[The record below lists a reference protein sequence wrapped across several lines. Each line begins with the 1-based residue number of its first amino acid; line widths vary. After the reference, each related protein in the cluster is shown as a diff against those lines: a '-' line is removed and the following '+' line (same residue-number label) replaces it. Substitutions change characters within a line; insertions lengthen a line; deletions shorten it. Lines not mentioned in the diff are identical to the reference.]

1 MPKIGKFT
9 AAKVVR
15 HPIYDTPRKALGI
28 EDIPRKGTPR
38 AAAKAFLT
46 SIAPSLKLHT
56 DLRTLKFD
64 KVIESPLGSHVLF
77 QQYHDKK
84 PITGAWVKVDLDHE
98 NRAYHFTNTAMPVQM
113 LEKPAGKQSTAK
125 VWTEED
131 AKKKALATVK
141 ATPSRIRG
149 PIDSELVNF
158 PKGKM
163 VQPAWKFIIP
173 LATPVHDWRIYIST
187 RNGSVLKKEDMIK
200 KATGTG
206 LVFDPNPVVT
216 LNDTTLRDAKAVPDS
231 AYEQVQ
237 LIGLTSSG
245 LLEGP
250 YVSTSKTKDRVR
262 SRNRKFLFKRDEPG
276 FKEVMVY
283 FHIDRMQRYI
293 QSLGFKAVNRR
304 PIPVNVAGQRDD
316 NSFYSPATKSL
327 SFGTGGV
334 DDAEDAEIILHEY
347 GHSIQ
352 DAQVPGFG
360 ASDEAGAM
368 GEGFGDYLAGSYFR
382 DVKPAD
388 MQNCVGSWD
397 ATAYSNA
404 HPPYLRRLDSKKTY
418 PKSIDGEVHDDGEI
432 WSACLWQIRQLMGR
446 KAADKLILSH
456 HFLIQKD
463 AGFQDAAQALIQAD
477 EQLNEGRNRAAIRKI
492 FVQRG
497 ILNGTKGQTKTSR
510 RNRHSSK

>member
-9 AAKVVR
+9 AEKVVC

-28 EDIPRKGTPR
+28 QDAPRKGTPR
-38 AAAKAFLT
+38 AAAKAFLM
-46 SIAPSLKLHT
+46 SIAPSLKLHS

-64 KVIESPLGSHVLF
+64 KVVESPLGSHVFF
-77 QQYHDKK
+77 QQYHNKK
-84 PITGAWVKVDLDHE
+84 PITGAWVKVDLDRE
-98 NRAYHFTNTAMPVQM
+98 NRAYHFTNTAMPVKM
-113 LEKPAGKQSTAK
+113 LEKPAAKQVAAQ
-125 VWTEED
+125 VWTEEK
-131 AKKKALATVK
+131 ARKKALAVVK

-149 PIDSELVNF
+149 RVDSELINF

-173 LATPVHDWRIYIST
+173 VSAPPHDWRIYIST
-187 RNGSVLKKEDMIK
+187 RNGSVLHKEDMIK

-216 LNDTTLRDAKAVPDS
+216 LNDTSLTDTKPVPDS

-237 LIGLTSSG
+237 LPGLTSSG

-250 YVSTSKTKDRVR
+250 YVSTSTTKNRVR
-262 SRNRKFLFKRDEPG
+262 SRNHKFLFKRDEPG

-293 QSLGFKAVNRR
+293 QSLGFKNVNRR
-304 PIPVNVAGQRDD
+304 QIPVNVAGQRDD

-334 DDAEDAEIILHEY
+334 DDAEDAEIIVHEY

-352 DAQVPGFG
+352 DNQVPGFG

-382 DVKPAD
+382 DVKPAE

-397 ATAYSNA
+397 ATAYSKA

-432 WSACLWQIRQLMGR
+432 WSACLWQIRQLIGR
-446 KAADKLILSH
+446 KLADKLILSH

-477 EQLNEGRNRAAIRKI
+477 EQLNNGTNRAAIRKI
-492 FVQRG
+492 FTERG
-497 ILNGTKGQTKTSR
+497 ILASAKRKTGRAARKHR
-510 RNRHSSK
+510 RNK

>member
-1 MPKIGKFT
+1 MPKIGQLSAET
-9 AAKVVR
+9 IVR

-28 EDIPRKGTPR
+28 QDLPRKGTPR
-38 AAAKAFLT
+38 AAAKAFLM
-46 SIAPSLKLHT
+46 SIAPSLKLHS
-56 DLRTLKFD
+56 DLRSLKFD
-64 KVIESPLGSHVLF
+64 KVVKSPLGSHVFF
-77 QQYHDKK
+77 QQYHDKR
-84 PITGAWVKVDLDHE
+84 PVTGAWVKVDLDAE
-98 NRAYHFTNTAMPVQM
+98 NRAYHFTNTTMPVRL
-113 LEKPAGKQSTAK
+113 LEKPARKQLATR

-131 AKKKALATVK
+131 ARKKALAAVK

-149 PIDSELVNF
+149 RIESELVNF

-173 LATPVHDWRIYIST
+173 VAAPPHDWRIYIST
-187 RNGSVLKKEDMIK
+187 RSGSVLHKEDMIK
-200 KATGTG
+200 RATGTG

-216 LNDTTLRDAKAVPDS
+216 LNDTTLSDAKPVPDS
-231 AYEQVQ
+231 AYEKVE
-237 LIGLTSSG
+237 LLGLTSSG

-250 YVSTSKTKDRVR
+250 YVSTSATRDRVR
-262 SRNRKFLFKRDEPG
+262 SRNHKFLFKRDEPG

-293 QSLGFKAVNRR
+293 QSLGFKNVNSR

-382 DVKPAD
+382 DVKPAE

-397 ATAYSNA
+397 ATAYSKA

-432 WSACLWQIRQLMGR
+432 WSACLWQIRQFMGR

-477 EQLNEGRNRAAIRKI
+477 DQLNNRRNRAALRKI
-492 FVQRG
+492 FLKRG
-497 ILNGTKGQTKTSR
+497 ILDPTKRKSAGGVHK
-510 RNRHSSK
+510 RHRSK